1 MESLILR
8 CPEGVERRGG
18 ALVVRPAQRERFIV
32 TEIRLTAAWVTAQMA
47 GAIAIGDE
55 LREFGDVSI
64 DSRTLK
70 SGDLFIAIRGD
81 RFDGVAFA
89 DAAIDAGAA
98 GVVVPR
104 GWSASRRAAAADWD
118 AIRRA
123 PASDERPVV
132 IEVDDTTAALQA
144 LAHGIR
150 RESATKVVAITGSA
164 GKTTT
169 KEVTSEFLESRYRVV
184 RNRGNFNNHIGLPLS
199 LIELRQRPEIAVVE
213 LGMNHPGEISTLV
226 RVAEPEVRVWTNVG
240 EAHLGFFTSLD
251 AIANAKAEIFEGAN
265 GSTLLVAN
273 ADEERIVARLGSFR
287 GRVVTFGIDRDAD
300 VRATQVLDGGI
311 EGTSARV
318 TTPRG
323 HVDVT
328 TPLIGRVNL
337 ANILAATAVAL
348 EFDVPLSDVAALAA
362 RLQPA
367 SHRGEV
373 VRLASGITVVDDSYN
388 ANPTATKRALEVL
401 KSAKAT
407 RRIAVVG
414 EMLELGEASAVLHES
429 VGRAAAHAG
438 VDLLLVVGGSPALA
452 LADAAVAAGM
462 PAANVRYFATSD
474 QAADAVV
481 ALAARGDV
489 VLVKGSRGV
498 KTDRVVERLKAERG

>member
-1 MESLILR
+1 VGRYAHL
-8 CPEGVERRGG
+8 ERFGDR
-18 ALVVRPAQRERFIV
+18 VVRRVHGGRFFV

-47 GAIAIGDE
+47 GAIVVGDQV
-55 LREFGDVSI
+55 REFGDVSI

-70 SGDLFIAIRGD
+70 AGDLFIAIRGD

-89 DAAIDAGAA
+89 DAALDAGAA

-104 GWSASRRAAAADWD
+104 GWSTSRRAAGWD
-118 AIRRA
+118 AIGGA
-123 PASDERPVV
+123 KASAERPVV

-144 LAHGIR
+144 LARGIR
-150 RESATKVVAITGSA
+150 RESGTKVVAITGSA

-169 KEVTSEFLESRYRVV
+169 KEVTSEFLERRYRVV

-213 LGMNHPGEISTLV
+213 LGMNHRGEISTLV

-240 EAHLGFFTSLD
+240 EAHLGFFASLD
-251 AIANAKAEIFEGAN
+251 AIADAKAEIFEGAD

-273 ADEERIVARLGSFR
+273 ADEQRIAARLGSFR

-300 VRATQVLDGGI
+300 VRATHVLDGGI
-311 EGTSARV
+311 EGISARV

-323 HVDVT
+323 SVDVT

-348 EFDVPLSDVAALAA
+348 EFDVPLSDVAEMAA

-414 EMLELGEASAVLHES
+414 EMLELGDASAALHES
-429 VGRAAAHAG
+429 VGRAAAQAG
-438 VDLLLVVGGSPALA
+438 VDVLLAVGGSPAIA
-452 LADAAVAAGM
+452 LAAAAVAAGM

-474 QAADAVV
+474 QAADAAV
-481 ALAARGDV
+481 ALAAPGDV